1 MLVTTFL
8 QSIRDLTCLHGRMCF
23 IAVKLL
29 CWKRMI
35 FVPNERFQK
44 LLHTK
49 LIYFNLIFLFAILF
63 FNKLLNKTSSNDL
76 SMTVAGCNFKCQH
89 WKLYFRYMDNL
100 VLNIFFHQQ
109 PPLKILFDWQDV
121 SIFLREQENQESVTQ
136 QHSFCDNSVINV
148 TM

>member
-1 MLVTTFL
+1 MRDFKSYIQIEFILTYILV
-8 QSIRDLTCLHGRMCF
+8 
-23 IAVKLL
+23 
-29 CWKRMI
+29 
-35 FVPNERFQK
+35 
-44 LLHTK
+44 
-49 LIYFNLIFLFAILF
+49 FLFAILF
-63 FNKLLNKTSSNDL
+63 LKKLLNKTSSNYL

-100 VLNIFFHQQ
+100 VLNIFFHQ